1 MAHALALNPAQET
14 KWTVVSGAMSGTVRL
29 MGAGGFSLGRSPENE
44 FVIINDPKCSRKHAS
59 VSWTE
64 RGCEI
69 VALNEA
75 NPIYVNDEE
84 CMRAL
89 LKDND
94 IVTLGETKI
103 QFNLTATAGEVRS
116 GRGHSHSTELAIVN
130 PTVPL
135 PSAPAYARPGPP
147 AARPRSSSK
156 KKGQSSANSNRLVIY
171 AVLGIVVLFFVTA
184 TPGKK
189 KDQLALRNEQK
200 IQADIDEA
208 NALEKK
214 AEQMPIK
221 RLDDSPMLRQAQENF
236 VRGFRDYRKG
246 QYERSLDSFQAC
258 LVLDPTHQLCTRY
271 LRLAQRKFSELVQY
285 DIILGRK
292 YRDQNQFKACRAAF
306 KNVMTMVK
314 DANSSAYKEAKA
326 NYDACNA
333 MVEGRF

>member
-14 KWTVVSGAMSGTVRL
+14 KWTVISGAMAGTVRL
-29 MGAGGFSLGRSPENE
+29 MGAGGFSIGRSPENE
-44 FVIINDPKCSRKHAS
+44 FVIVNDPKCSRKHAT
-59 VSWTE
+59 VSWTA

-75 NPIYVNDEE
+75 NPVCVNGEE
-84 CMRAL
+84 CSRAL

-94 IVTLGETKI
+94 VVTLGGTEV
-103 QFNLTATAGEVRS
+103 QFNMTASAAETPAFS
-116 GRGHSHSTELAIVN
+116 NSTELAIVN
-130 PTVPL
+130 PTIPL
-135 PSAPAYARPGPP
+135 PAAPAHSRSP
-147 AARPRSSSK
+147 APARPRSSSSRK
-156 KKGQSSANSNRLVIY
+156 KNKSNPNRLVIY
-171 AVLGIVVLFFVTA
+171 AVLGIVVLFFATA
-184 TPGKK
+184 TPRKK
-189 KDQLALRNEQK
+189 KNELALRNEQK

-208 NALEKK
+208 NKLEEK
-214 AEQMPIK
+214 ANQMPIK

-258 LVLDPTHQLCTRY
+258 LVLDPNHQLCTRY

-292 YRDQNQFKACRAAF
+292 YRDQNQFRACRASF

-314 DANSSAYKEAKA
+314 DANSSPYKEAKA
-326 NYDACNA
+326 NYDACNS